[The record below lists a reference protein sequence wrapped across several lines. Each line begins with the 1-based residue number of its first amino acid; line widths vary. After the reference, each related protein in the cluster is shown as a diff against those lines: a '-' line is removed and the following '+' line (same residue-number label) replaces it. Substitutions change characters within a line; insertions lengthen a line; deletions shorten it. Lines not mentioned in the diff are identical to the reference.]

1 MSYMNGEGMACLL
14 KAEVVKW
21 WHVPP
26 GKLLAD
32 RAEEC
37 TRFAE
42 DFDAES
48 GGDSSPRCVRSACS
62 VKAPGENSKTK
73 RCPAGMLLTLS
84 MHRKQNHEP

>member
-1 MSYMNGEGMACLL
+1 MNGEGMACLL

-21 WHVPP
+21 RHMPP
-26 GKLLAD
+26 RRLLAD
-32 RAEEC
+32 RAEAC
-37 TRFAE
+37 TLFAE

-48 GGDSSPRCVRSACS
+48 GDDSSPRCVRSACS

-73 RCPAGMLLTLS
+73 RCCAGMQLILS